1 MPRTKTLPDTE
12 VLAAAGRV
20 FGRVGPTRFT
30 LADVAEEAGLSPATL
45 VQRFGSKRALMLA
58 FAEHAA
64 NLARHP
70 FEQAKLKISEPLGAL
85 RAALLIAAR
94 PVQGRTELSHSLAFL
109 LEDLVD
115 DELRAH
121 AARHARWTE
130 TSIRELLDSAVA
142 HGQLAPADTA
152 RLARALQ
159 AAWNGAL
166 IQWALRGRG
175 SLGAWLTAVVDA
187 LLEPH
192 LTALAPRGGAA

>member
-1 MPRTKTLPDTE
+1 MPRKKSLPDAE

-20 FGRVGPTRFT
+20 FGRIGPSRFT
-30 LADVAEEAGLSPATL
+30 LADVAAEAGLAPATL

-64 NLARHP
+64 GLARRP
-70 FEQAKLKISEPLGAL
+70 FEQAKLELAEPLAAL
-85 RAALLIAAR
+85 RAALVIASR
-94 PVQGRTELSHSLAFL
+94 PTRSRRALTHSMAFL
-109 LEDLVD
+109 LEDLAD
-115 DELRAH
+115 EELRAH

-130 TSIRELLDSAVA
+130 ASIRELLDSAVA
-142 HGQLAPADTA
+142 QGQLAPSDTA

-166 IQWALRGRG
+166 IQWAIRGRG
-175 SLGAWLTAVVDA
+175 SLASWLAVVVDT

-192 LTALAPRGGAA
+192 LRALAPRGGVS